1 MIEAQRPCLEIT
13 QQLHAVEKAI
23 VAAKKVLIHD
33 HIDHCLE
40 RAVGPSRVE
49 IGCADR
55 GVQGNYQVFVKGFG
69 MLRAILA
76 WFGFA
81 QADDGHR
88 HDGSGHAH
96 DGEFG
101 HRHTHGVVDPDIAT
115 TERGIWAIKWSF
127 MILGITAILQLA
139 AVLATGSVALLADT
153 IHNVGD
159 AATAVPLWIAFR
171 LARRKPSP
179 RFTYGYGRA
188 EDLAGVAIVLII
200 LISAIVAAYEAI
212 DRLIHP
218 QPIIY
223 LGWVAVAGAI
233 GFIGNEV
240 VAVFRIRVGR
250 EINSA
255 ALIADGYHAR
265 TDGLTS
271 LAVVAGAIGVWL
283 GFPVADPIVG
293 LLITLAIFG
302 IVWQSAKA
310 VFTRMLDGVEP
321 SITAEIRHAA
331 AHVSAIRQVLDV
343 RARWL
348 GHRLTAELDVA
359 LDGGATLRET
369 DAITAQFE
377 RELFAHMP
385 ALAAARIRVR
395 PYDVATMGSGA
406 AVTIEPTAHGSGHH
420 HAPAPIAV
428 HGQLADGIVE
438 IVETP
443 GGERMQFTAA
453 QAAAGLDA
461 LITIQRARGRIET
474 LPLTS
479 LDGKPLRFISA
490 TAPEEP
496 HEFEARFACARANAA
511 KSCHCA
517 SMNRVGTRPSSRPR
531 ITSTDEVSARAVW

>member
-1 MIEAQRPCLEIT
+1 
-13 QQLHAVEKAI
+13 V
-23 VAAKKVLIHD
+23 
-33 HIDHCLE
+33 
-40 RAVGPSRVE
+40 
-49 IGCADR
+49 IGI
-55 GVQGNYQVFVKGFG
+55 GVF
-69 MLRAILA
+69 RSILA
-76 WFGFA
+76 WLGFA
-81 QADDGHR
+81 QPDHGHQHEVPGHP
-88 HDGSGHAH
+88 HDEAP
-96 DGEFG
+96 G
-101 HRHTHGVVDPDIAT
+101 HRHTHGVVDPTIVT
-115 TERGIWAIKWSF
+115 TQRGIWAIKWSF
-127 MILGITAILQLA
+127 VILAITAILQFV

-159 AATAVPLWIAFR
+159 AATAVPLWIAFL

-223 LGWVAVAGAI
+223 LGWVALAGVV
-233 GFIGNEV
+233 GFVGNEA

-271 LAVVAGAIGVWL
+271 LAVVAGAIGVWA
-283 GFPVADPIVG
+283 GFPVADPVVG

-331 AHVSAIRQVLDV
+331 AHVPAIRQVLDV

-359 LDGGATLRET
+359 LDGGATVRET

-395 PYDVATMGSGA
+395 SFDAAAMGDGA
-406 AVTIEPTAHGSGHH
+406 ALVIDPMAHDAGHH
-420 HAPAPIAV
+420 HAPAPVAV
-428 HGQLADGIVE
+428 HGQLAAGVVE
-438 IVETP
+438 IVDTP
-443 GGERMQFTAA
+443 GGERMRFTAS
-453 QAAAGLDA
+453 QAAAGLEA
-461 LITIQRARGRIET
+461 RITVQRELGRIET
-474 LPLTS
+474 LRLELP
-479 LDGKPLRFISA
+479 DGKPLRFISTA
-490 TAPEEP
+490 APEEP
-496 HEFEARFACARANAA
+496 HEFDAQLHLQVGERSEVVALHFTEPHEHAA
-511 KSCHCA
+511 H
-517 SMNRVGTRPSSRPR
+517 
-531 ITSTDEVSARAVW
+531 STGDDKH

>member
-1 MIEAQRPCLEIT
+1 VNGLG
-13 QQLHAVEKAI
+13 
-23 VAAKKVLIHD
+23 VL
-33 HIDHCLE
+33 
-40 RAVGPSRVE
+40 RS
-49 IGCADR
+49 
-55 GVQGNYQVFVKGFG
+55 
-69 MLRAILA
+69 ILA
-76 WFGFA
+76 WFGFVET
-81 QADDGHR
+81 ADR
-88 HDGSGHAH
+88 HQHHDAGHAH
-96 DGEFG
+96 DGAAG
-101 HRHTHGVVDPDIAT
+101 HRHTHGVVDPTLAT
-115 TERGIWAIKWSF
+115 TARGIWAIKWSF
-127 MILGITAILQLA
+127 VILAITAILQFV

-159 AATAVPLWIAFR
+159 AATAVPLWIAFL

-223 LGWVAVAGAI
+223 VGWVALAGVI
-233 GFIGNEV
+233 GFIGNEL

-271 LAVVAGAIGVWL
+271 LAVVAGAVGVWV

-331 AHVSAIRQVLDV
+331 AHVSAIRHVLDV

-359 LDGGATLRET
+359 LDGEATLREA
-369 DAITAQFE
+369 DEIAAQLE
-377 RELFAHMP
+377 RELCAHIP
-385 ALAAARIRVR
+385 TLSAARIRAR
-395 PYDVATMGSGA
+395 CYDAVAMGTRS
-406 AVTIEPTAHGSGHH
+406 TSRIERAGRDAGHH
-420 HAPAPIAV
+420 HAPAPVAV
-428 HGQLADGIVE
+428 HGQLAEGVVE
-438 IVETP
+438 IIDTP
-443 GGERMQFTAA
+443 DGERVQFTAS
-453 QAAAGLDA
+453 QAVAELQATMA
-461 LITIQRARGRIET
+461 IQRERGRIET
-474 LPLTS
+474 LPLES
-479 LDGKPLRFISA
+479 LGGRPLRFISA
-490 TAPEEP
+490 AAPEEP
-496 HEFEARFACARANAA
+496 HEFDAQLHLRLGERSEVLPLRFTEPHGHAA
-511 KSCHCA
+511 VHS
-517 SMNRVGTRPSSRPR
+517 
-531 ITSTDEVSARAVW
+531 